1 MFNDTFVNKRVY
13 IVRVHCQF
21 LHHIM
26 IPKSTSA
33 TRVRGVLIVKK
44 LNKCIL
50 NILVYNLFLDRQY
63 PAWYLNN

>member
-50 NILVYNLFLDRQY
+50 NILVY
-63 PAWYLNN
+63 